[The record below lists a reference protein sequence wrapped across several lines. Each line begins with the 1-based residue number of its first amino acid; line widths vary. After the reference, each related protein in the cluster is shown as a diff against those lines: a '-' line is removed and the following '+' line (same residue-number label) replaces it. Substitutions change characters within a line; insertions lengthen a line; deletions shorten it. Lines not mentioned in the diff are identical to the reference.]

1 MIVQSSIFVLKF
13 FIAITQLGVK
23 SMSTNSA
30 GDFSSIPMQ
39 VDLGA
44 VKAVAITCGAN
55 HNLVI
60 TAENDIY
67 SWGYGDML
75 ALGHGKERDE
85 LVPKRLNFEQSKIDR
100 IKVTQVSGGGQHSAI
115 IGSVLTTRY

>member
-1 MIVQSSIFVLKF
+1 MSS
-13 FIAITQLGVK
+13 
-23 SMSTNSA
+23 NSA
-30 GDFSSIPMQ
+30 GDFSSVPQ
-39 VDLGA
+39 LVDLGE
-44 VKAVAITCGAN
+44 VKAVAISCGAN

-60 TAENDIY
+60 TSTNEIY

-115 IGSVLTTRY
+115 IGSVLTTR